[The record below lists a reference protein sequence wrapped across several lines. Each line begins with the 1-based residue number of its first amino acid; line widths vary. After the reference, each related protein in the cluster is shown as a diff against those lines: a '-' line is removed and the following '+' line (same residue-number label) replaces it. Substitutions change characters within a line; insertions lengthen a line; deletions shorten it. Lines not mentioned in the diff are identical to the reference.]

1 MADHSYVLV
10 VLRTLNDP
18 VEKSYVS
25 ALRKKGY
32 AIKFVTQE
40 QDPLPILLSH
50 PPIAACF
57 EFDYPDL
64 QGLTDLRQAKQRA
77 SSVPLLMITQAHS
90 ESLAVWAF
98 RTRVWDYFVQ
108 PVDLAR
114 FMAVMGSLCQLRS
127 ANAGTTQRRPIAELS
142 NQIPP
147 EARHYCLA
155 ANHQRV
161 QLDRAISYIEQHLHQ
176 KVAQADVAEQC
187 GLTPFQLSRLFR
199 KLTDNTFQGYLME
212 RRIEEAKRLLTN
224 PKMSVTDVCFSV
236 GFRDLS
242 YFTRT
247 FQKHVGHTPT
257 LYRQSLNLHQAT
269 NAFAE
274 ANTKPVTPSHEATKP
289 VGKSVLDTDNPGGAA
304 PLTLRAST

>member
-1 MADHSYVLV
+1 MSTHAYVLV
-10 VLRTLNDP
+10 VLRTFDDP
-18 VEKSYVS
+18 EEKDYLR
-25 ALRKKGY
+25 ALQKKGY
-32 AIKFVTQE
+32 PVELVTAD
-40 QDPLPILLSH
+40 QDPLPILVSH

-77 SSVPLLMITQAHS
+77 ASVPLLMITQAHS

-114 FMAVMGSLCQLRS
+114 FMAVMESLYQLRS
-127 ANAGTTQRRPIAELS
+127 LNAGTQARKQAAEVS

-147 EARHYCLA
+147 EARLHCPSF
-155 ANHQRV
+155 NHHRM
-161 QLDRAISYIEQHLHQ
+161 QLQRAISYIEQHLHQ
-176 KVAQADVAEQC
+176 KVAQAEVAEQC
-187 GLTPFQLSRLFR
+187 GITPFQLSRLFR
-199 KLTDNTFQGYLME
+199 KLTDNTFQGYLLE
-212 RRIEEAKRLLTN
+212 RRIDEAKRLLAN
-224 PKMSVTDVCFSV
+224 PGMSVTDVCFSV

-257 LYRQSLNLHQAT
+257 LYRQSLNLNGAVCT
-269 NAFAE
+269 AVE
-274 ANTKPVTPSHEATKP
+274 AGQVPAKPCDALAPAAKP
-289 VGKSVLDTDNPGGAA
+289 IHITG
-304 PLTLRAST
+304 RASDAAWSFKAST